1 MELYRGLRYTDSER
15 VGARMDDKHN
25 QQAILPVKSDL
36 IFRIFFADERNK
48 EDLISLLK
56 AVLDLPEDDYN
67 EIEITDPHLLPE
79 YADDKYAIIDVKLHT
94 KSRKVLHIEIQL
106 KVTPELK
113 KRIVFYE
120 SKLITE
126 QLGAG
131 SNYDDIQNV
140 ISIII
145 LDKTL
150 IEGSPRYHHRFAF
163 ADLNAKVELTDIVAI
178 HTLELDKLPAVTD
191 GTQLYDW
198 ASFIAANSEE
208 ELAVIAERNPQIGK
222 AVVKLRVLS
231 ADERTRDMYER
242 REKARRDEES
252 QMRWARQEGRQEGE
266 TAKAFDVAAKMLR
279 RNRPLEEIIEDTGLT
294 REDIESLR
302 Q

>member
-1 MELYRGLRYTDSER
+1 MS
-15 VGARMDDKHN
+15 MDEK
-25 QQAILPVKSDL
+25 QSLPVILPVKSDL
-36 IFRIFFADERNK
+36 IFRIFFADERNQ

-56 AVLDLPEDDYN
+56 AVLNLPEDDYN

-79 YADDKYAIIDVKLHT
+79 YVDDKYAIIDVKLHT
-94 KSRKVLHIEIQL
+94 KSRKVIHIEIQL
-106 KVTPELK
+106 KITPELK

-131 SNYDDIQNV
+131 SNYDTIQSV

-163 ADLNAKVELTDIVAI
+163 ADLDAGVELTGLVAI
-178 HTLELDKLPAVTD
+178 HTLELDKLPEAAD

-198 ASFIAANSEE
+198 ASFIAARSEE

-222 AVVKLRVLS
+222 AVVKLRALS
-231 ADERTRDMYER
+231 ADERTRDLYDR

-252 QMRWARQEGRQEGE
+252 QKRWAVKQRDFEI
-266 TAKAFDVAAKMLR
+266 AKNLLGMSLSLDQVMEA
-279 RNRPLEEIIEDTGLT
+279 TGLT
-294 REDIESLR
+294 RDELETLR

>member
-1 MELYRGLRYTDSER
+1 MNE
-15 VGARMDDKHN
+15 KQN
-25 QQAILPVKSDL
+25 PKAILPVKSDL
-36 IFRIFFADERNK
+36 IFRIFFADERNE

-79 YADDKYAIIDVKLHT
+79 YIDDKYAIIDVKLHT
-94 KSRKVLHIEIQL
+94 KSRKVIHIEIQL
-106 KVTPELK
+106 KVTSELK

-150 IEGSPRYHHRFAF
+150 IEGSQRYHHRFAF
-163 ADLNAKVELTDIVAI
+163 ADLDAGVELTDIVAI
-178 HTLELDKLPAVTD
+178 HTLELDKLPEATD

-198 ASFIAANSEE
+198 ASFIAASSEE

-222 AVVKLRVLS
+222 AVVKLRALS

-252 QMRWARQEGRQEGE
+252 QMRWARQEGLQEGMIN
-266 TAKAFDVAAKMLR
+266 VA
-279 RNRPLEEIIEDTGLT
+279 RNALNMNMSV
-294 REDIESLR
+294 EDIMKLTSLSRSDVESL
-302 Q
+302 QQ

>member
-1 MELYRGLRYTDSER
+1 MSVDEKDNLPI
-15 VGARMDDKHN
+15 
-25 QQAILPVKSDL
+25 ILPVKSDL
-36 IFRIFFADERNK
+36 IFRIFFADERNE
-48 EDLISLLK
+48 EDLIALLK
-56 AVLDLPEDDYN
+56 AVLNLPEDDYN

-79 YADDKYAIIDVKLHT
+79 YVDDKYAIIDVKLHT
-94 KSRKVLHIEIQL
+94 KSRKVIHIEIQL
-106 KVTPELK
+106 KITPELK

-131 SNYDDIQNV
+131 SNYDAIQNV

-150 IEGSPRYHHRFAF
+150 IEGSERYHHRFAF
-163 ADLNAKVELTDIVAI
+163 ADLDAGVELTDLVAI
-178 HTLELDKLPAVTD
+178 HTLELDKLPEAAD

-198 ASFIAANSEE
+198 ASFIAAKSEE

-222 AVVKLRVLS
+222 AVVKLRALS
-231 ADERTRDMYER
+231 ADERTRDLYER

-252 QMRWARQEGRQEGE
+252 QRRWARKQGMM
-266 TAKAFDVAAKMLR
+266 DVAKSMMVDGE
-279 RNRPLEEIIEDTGLT
+279 PIEKITRYTGLT
-294 REDIESLR
+294 HAEIETLR

>member
-1 MELYRGLRYTDSER
+1 MG
-15 VGARMDDKHN
+15 MDEKQN
-25 QQAILPVKSDL
+25 LPIILPVKSDL
-36 IFRIFFADERNK
+36 IFRIFFADERNQ

-56 AVLDLPEDDYN
+56 AVLNLPEDDYN

-79 YADDKYAIIDVKLHT
+79 YVDDKYAIIDVKLHT
-94 KSRKVLHIEIQL
+94 KSRKVIHIEIQL

-131 SNYDDIQNV
+131 SNYDAIQNV

-150 IEGSPRYHHRFAF
+150 IEGSQRYHHRFAF
-163 ADLNAKVELTDIVAI
+163 ADLDAGVELTDLVAI
-178 HTLELDKLPAVTD
+178 HTLELDKLPKAAD

-198 ASFIAANSEE
+198 ASFIAAKSEE

-222 AVVKLRVLS
+222 AVVKLRALS
-231 ADERTRDMYER
+231 ADERTRDLFER

-252 QMRWARQEGRQEGE
+252 QRRWARQEGVM
-266 TAKAFDVAAKMLR
+266 DVARKLLA
-279 RNRPLEEIIEDTGLT
+279 RNRPIDEIIEDTGLS
-294 REDIESLR
+294 RSEIESLR